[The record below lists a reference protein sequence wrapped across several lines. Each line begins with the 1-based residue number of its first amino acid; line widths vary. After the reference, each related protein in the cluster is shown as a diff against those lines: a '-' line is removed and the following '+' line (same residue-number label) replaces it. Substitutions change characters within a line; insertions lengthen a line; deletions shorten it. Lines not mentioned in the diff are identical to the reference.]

1 MTIPVNARVCII
13 ANQHA
18 GQAQGLGA
26 AITHAIAIWQSHGW
40 QVDKWVVNHP
50 GHAQELARVAVV
62 QHYDLVIA
70 AGGDGTVN
78 EVANGLMGSDVVLAP
93 LPVGTVNVWAREAG
107 YSMNTFTA
115 VQQIMTG
122 VVGRMDVGRIGEQ
135 FFVLMAGVGFDAD
148 VVKHLYSHDKRRFG
162 VLAYIG
168 RIITVVWSFRGVD
181 VQLQFDDEI
190 IDVRALMMVV
200 GNTPWYASFIP
211 FTPRATIDD
220 GFLDICLISG
230 STMVRGPWQ
239 FIGLYL
245 KLYFGWHDESIIYRR
260 VRQVH
265 IRGGALP
272 VQIDG
277 DFIGMTPRI
286 IEVLP
291 RALRVLVTTTAA
303 ARMFAHVEE

>member
-1 MTIPVNARVCII
+1 MKIPDNARVCII
-13 ANQHA
+13 TNQHA

-26 AITHAIAIWQSHGW
+26 AIPPAISLWQAHGW
-40 QVDKWVVNHP
+40 QVDEWVVTHP
-50 GHAQELARVAVV
+50 GHAQELARAAVA
-62 QHYDLVIA
+62 QRYDLVIA

-78 EVANGLMGSDVVLAP
+78 EVANGLIGSDVVLAP

-107 YSMNTFTA
+107 YSMNIITA

-122 VVGRMDVGRIGEQ
+122 VVGRMDVGRIGER

-148 VVKHLYSHDKRRFG
+148 VVKHLYSRDKRRFG

-168 RIITVVWSFRGVD
+168 RIITVVWGFRGVD

-190 IDVRALMMVV
+190 MDVRALMMVV

-211 FTPRATIDD
+211 FTPKATIDD
-220 GFLDICLISG
+220 GYLDICLISG

-245 KLYFGWHDESIIYRR
+245 KLYFGWHDPSIIYRR

-277 DFIGMTPRI
+277 DFIGMTPSI
-286 IEVLP
+286 IEVVP
-291 RALRVLVTTTAA
+291 RALHVLVTTTAV
-303 ARMFAHVEE
+303 ARMFALAEE

>member
-1 MTIPVNARVCII
+1 MNIPDNARVCII
-13 ANQHA
+13 TNQHA

-26 AITHAIAIWQSHGW
+26 AIPQAIAMWQADGW
-40 QVDKWVVNHP
+40 TVDEWEVTHP
-50 GHAQELARVAVV
+50 GHAQVLARAAVA

-78 EVANGLMGSDVVLAP
+78 EVANGLIGSDVVLAP

-107 YSMNTFTA
+107 YSMNIATA
-115 VQQIMTG
+115 MHQIKTG

-148 VVKHLYSHDKRRFG
+148 VVKHLYSQDKQRFG

-168 RIITVVWSFRGVD
+168 RIITAVWGFRGVD

-190 IDVRALMMVV
+190 MDVRALMMVV

-211 FTPRATIDD
+211 FTPKATIDD
-220 GFLDICLISG
+220 GYLDICLISG

-245 KLYFGWHDESIIYRR
+245 KFYFGWHDNSIIYRR
-260 VRQVH
+260 VRHVQ

-277 DFIGMTPRI
+277 DFIGMTPCH
-286 IEVLP
+286 IEVVP
-291 RALRVLVTTTAA
+291 RVLQVLMTPAA
-303 ARMFAHVEE
+303 ATRMFAHADQ